1 MDDVF
6 LAIDPGTH
14 RTGVALF
21 RGERFTEWA
30 LLSAPEGT
38 PSYQRIGY
46 MVEGIAA
53 LLAERWPDASLVA
66 CEKPVGIQGA
76 RPAPELDTLIR
87 ALKSYVTGRAKLG
100 KRKLSKRL
108 WVDYA
113 PATVLASVRPRGWTG
128 PTKEV
133 IALGVRIL
141 YGEVFREAADPILSV
156 PQDVLDAIAVGHCH
170 LSKTREASI
179 LGQAS

>member
-6 LAIDPGTH
+6 LSIDPGTH
-14 RTGVALF
+14 KTGVALF
-21 RGERFTEWA
+21 RGERLTDWG

-46 MVEGIAA
+46 MVEAIATV
-53 LLAERWPDASLVA
+53 LTGYGRDATLVA
-66 CEKPVGIQGA
+66 CERPVGIQGA

-87 ALKSYVTGRAKLG
+87 SLKSYVTGRAKLG
-100 KRKLSKRL
+100 QRKLSKRL
-108 WVDYA
+108 WVEYA
-113 PATVLASVRPRGWTG
+113 PATVLASVRPRGVKG
-128 PTKEV
+128 MDSKD
-133 IALGVRIL
+133 IIKLGVLAL
-141 YGEVFREAADPILSV
+141 YSRELPNQP

-179 LGQAS
+179 LGQAA

>member
-1 MDDVF
+1 MNDVF

-21 RGERFTEWA
+21 RGERLTDWA
-30 LLSAPEGT
+30 LLSAPDNT

-46 MVEGIAA
+46 MVESISEYLVIHGQ
-53 LLAERWPDASLVA
+53 DANLVA

-87 ALKSYVTGRAKLG
+87 SLKSYVTGRAKVG
-100 KRKLSKRL
+100 KRKLVQRV
-108 WVDYA
+108 WVEYA
-113 PATVLASVRPRGWTG
+113 PATVLASVRPRGVKG
-128 PTKEV
+128 MDSKG
-133 IALGVRIL
+133 IIRLGVLAL
-141 YGEVFREAADPILSV
+141 YPDSV
-156 PQDVLDAIAVGHCH
+156 PDGGDQDVLDAIAVGHCH

-179 LGQAS
+179 LGQA

>member
-14 RTGVALF
+14 KTGVALF
-21 RGERFTEWA
+21 RGESLTDWA
-30 LLSAPEGT
+30 LLSAPDNT

-46 MVEGIAA
+46 IVESIAEY
-53 LLAERWPDASLVA
+53 LVIHGQDANLVA

-87 ALKSYVTGRAKLG
+87 SLKSYVTGRAKVG
-100 KRKLSKRL
+100 KRKLVQRL
-108 WVDYA
+108 WVEYA
-113 PATVLASVRPRGWTG
+113 PATVLASVRLRGVKG
-128 PTKEV
+128 MDSKD
-133 IALGVRIL
+133 IIKLGVLVL
-141 YGEVFREAADPILSV
+141 YSRELPNQP

-179 LGQAS
+179 LGQAA

>member
-1 MDDVF
+1 MSDVF

-21 RGERFTEWA
+21 RGEEFRHWA

-53 LLAERWPDASLVA
+53 LLAERWPDVSLVA

-87 ALKSYVTGRAKLG
+87 SLKSYVTGRAKLG
-100 KRKLSKRL
+100 KRKLSKRF

-113 PATVLASVRPRGWTG
+113 PATVLASVRPRGMKG
-128 PTKEV
+128 MDSKD
-133 IALGVRIL
+133 IIRLGVLAL
-141 YGEVFREAADPILSV
+141 YPYSV
-156 PQDVLDAIAVGHCH
+156 SDGWDQDVLDAIAVGHCH